1 MNPRKSE
8 FKKVKE
14 LGSGSFGTVH
24 LVRRLTD
31 GAEFALKKI
40 KMNKPG
46 LKEQAMKEVET
57 MMELPPHPNI
67 VRLHDHWVSADH
79 NSMWMLLEYALT
91 RPSPGVFL

>member
-8 FKKVKE
+8 FEKVKE
-14 LGSGSFGTVH
+14 LGSGAFGTVH
-24 LVRRLTD
+24 LVRRLAD
-31 GAEFALKKI
+31 GPEFALKKI

-57 MMELPPHPNI
+57 MTELPPHPNI